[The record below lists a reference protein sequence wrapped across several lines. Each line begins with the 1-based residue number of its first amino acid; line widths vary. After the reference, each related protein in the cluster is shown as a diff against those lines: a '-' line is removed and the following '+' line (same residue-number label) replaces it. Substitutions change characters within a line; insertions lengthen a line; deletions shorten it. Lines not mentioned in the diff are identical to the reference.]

1 MCNRDDPEDV
11 VRIDVRVV
19 VVNLF
24 RKIGRSDWT
33 GVQVESNES
42 KRSVVTTAVSVYK
55 RSLIETISA

>member
-24 RKIGRSDWT
+24 WKIGRSDWT

>member
-1 MCNRDDPEDV
+1 MRNLDDPEDV